1 MRCTGLERLR
11 QHVAAGADQ
20 RSGPAPGT
28 WAFRCELAVV
38 FLLALAVAI
47 VTLHVVL
54 TALLFALG
62 IAAAILYRL

>member
-1 MRCTGLERLR
+1 M
-11 QHVAAGADQ
+11 
-20 RSGPAPGT
+20 PGT
-28 WAFRCELAVV
+28 WAFRCKLAVV
-38 FLLALAVAI
+38 YLLALAVAI

>member
-1 MRCTGLERLR
+1 MRRVGMEQLR
-11 QHVAAGADQ
+11 RHVAAVADQ
-20 RSGPAPGT
+20 GCGPAPGT
-28 WAFRCELAVV
+28 WAFRCELAAVC
-38 FLLALAVAI
+38 LLALTVAI

>member
-1 MRCTGLERLR
+1 MRAGTG
-11 QHVAAGADQ
+11 HV
-20 RSGPAPGT
+20 
-28 WAFRCELAVV
+28 AFRCELAAVC
-38 FLLALAVAI
+38 LLALTVAI

>member
-11 QHVAAGADQ
+11 RHVAAGADQ

-38 FLLALAVAI
+38 FLLALTVAI
-47 VTLHVVL
+47 ATLHVVL